1 MNTPT
6 DPLEKNVLEIIARLF
21 AYGVDWTEYRDKGG
35 PNGDHDVATYAAK
48 IKTEFTNEVVNDIL
62 ALIHT
67 REKQARVDE
76 LNLMD
81 FRVEQASSGVGLL
94 RFEDSIIRPYV
105 EKRLATLNKEQE

>member
-6 DPLEKNVLEIIARLF
+6 DPLEAEIDEAFDLIRTNHLNGLEDRTKAMQ
-21 AYGVDWTEYRDKGG
+21 A
-35 PNGDHDVATYAAK
+35 
-48 IKTEFTNEVVNDIL
+48 IL
-62 ALIHT
+62 SLIHT
-67 REKQARVDE
+67 REQQARVDE

-105 EKRLATLNKEQE
+105 EKRLATLNKEETNE